1 MQHTIKPV
9 LSRQPLLFSHVV
21 VRRFIMPLVFL
32 LGFYGLVRYAMTG
45 EGATAGSF
53 GPMVTNGPAR

>member
-1 MQHTIKPV
+1 MSHTIKPV
-9 LSRQPLLFSHVV
+9 LSRQPLLFSHLV

-53 GPMVTNGPAR
+53 TSTVASEPAR